1 MQYTLNRINNK
12 NNKTTTIRARMLERE
27 DKPLQI
33 KDMCL

>member
-1 MQYTLNRINNK
+1 MQYTLNRINDN

-27 DKPLQI
+27 DKPFKI